1 MRCRHCG
8 NELVPGATVC
18 PVCGA
23 PVAADAVRE
32 PRPATF
38 EATQTAVM
46 QPIRVQNGK
55 LVTTPES
62 EGMPPSVPPAVAA
75 TAQSSKPSV
84 ANPHAAQHDAEVG
97 EPESI
102 RRRATRSRRPWILGL
117 IVLVVLAL
125 AGAGIWA
132 WVHRAGKPSGV
143 APAAECTVN
152 PTATVSGM
160 QADGANLVAS
170 FDLSDSA
177 CRNGRYAQSGVR
189 VNLLNEAG
197 ALQAAA
203 VFDFA
208 KSPIV
213 FRDGKAAVKLA
224 FHPTQYWTPTAT
236 IAQEQG
242 LKTQWSANAT
252 GDGAVL
258 AAVGDALGGANIA
271 AEESGDLAHKALDA
285 QLAADRDAARSLT
298 DAYTSQLS
306 SKRPGMEVD
315 GKTWTYADIYGQ
327 FLTLKAQYPHALLV
341 WAPDY
346 ANYADAGSPADYY
359 VVLNGERF
367 ATADESQDWCTRN
380 GYGTQ
385 DCLPVHL
392 K

>member
-18 PVCGA
+18 PVCGV

-75 TAQSSKPSV
+75 KPQSSKPPV
-84 ANPHAAQHDAEVG
+84 IDPHAAHHDAEVG
-97 EPESI
+97 EPASK
-102 RRRATRSRRPWILGL
+102 RHGATRSTRLWIVVLV
-117 IVLVVLAL
+117 VLVVLAL
-125 AGAGIWA
+125 IGAGIWA
-132 WVHRAGKPSGV
+132 WMRRPGKPDGIMPI
-143 APAAECTVN
+143 AGCTVN

-170 FDLSDSA
+170 FELSDSA
-177 CRNGRYAQSGVR
+177 CHNGRYAQSSVR
-189 VNLLNEAG
+189 VNLLNEEG
-197 ALQAAA
+197 ELQAAA

-208 KSPIV
+208 KSPLV
-213 FRDGKAAVKLA
+213 FRDGKATVKLA
-224 FHPTQYWTPTAT
+224 FHPTQYWVPTAT
-236 IAQEQG
+236 ITQERG
-242 LKTQWSANAT
+242 LKTQWSANAA
-252 GDGAVL
+252 GNGVAL
-258 AAVGDALGGANIA
+258 SAVGDARGSANIA
-271 AEESGDLAHKALDA
+271 AKESGGLAHKALDA

-315 GKTWTYADIYGQ
+315 GKTWTYTDIYGQ

-346 ANYADAGSPADYY
+346 ANYADAGGPADYY

-367 ATADESQDWCTRN
+367 ATADEAQDWCTRN